1 MAKKMTG
8 ENPVDEAY
16 LRSLMAGTPVEPPAA
31 VPVKTET
38 ANAIA
43 DETEV
48 PPETDASDEK
58 PLPKSL
64 KTTLT
69 DFIRRFLTPYKC
81 ENRQGVYIDRE
92 LHQKISVIVGMPESG
107 N

>member
-16 LRSLMAGTPVEPPAA
+16 LRSLMAGMPVEPPATA
-31 VPVKTET
+31 PVKTET
-38 ANAIA
+38 ANIAA

-64 KTTLT
+64 KTTHRHQPEPVYQGRGGRPL
-69 DFIRRFLTPYKC
+69 RRA
-81 ENRQGVYIDRE
+81 
-92 LHQKISVIVGMPESG
+92 
-107 N
+107 